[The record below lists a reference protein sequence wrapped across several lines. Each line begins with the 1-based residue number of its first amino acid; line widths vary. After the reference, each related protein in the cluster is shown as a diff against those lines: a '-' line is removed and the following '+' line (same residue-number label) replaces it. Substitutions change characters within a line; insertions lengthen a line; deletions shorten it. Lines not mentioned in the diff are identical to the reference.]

1 MAAIGPPRKAP
12 SARNDL
18 VRKTR
23 VRQYHLPHLISNG
36 PVNLDQE
43 RPSLGL
49 QQCNHQQEAH
59 LPPTL
64 WRMDGT
70 SATHA
75 SIAVLS
81 RPEARLLPT
90 STYPRSPSCWYVY
103 LHDGPSRPSS
113 RAWQLGP
120 SEPMSVWDVHDGRK
134 DTQR

>member
-1 MAAIGPPRKAP
+1 MATIRPPRKAP
-12 SARNDL
+12 SAHNDP
-18 VRKTR
+18 VGKKR
-23 VRQYHLPHLISNG
+23 VRESHLPHLISNG

-64 WRMDGT
+64 WCIDGT

-81 RPEARLLPT
+81 RPEAHLLPT
-90 STYPRSPSCWYVY
+90 STYPRSASCWYAY
-103 LHDGPSRPSS
+103 LHDGPSQPSS
-113 RAWQLGP
+113 RSWQLGP
-120 SEPMSVWDVHDGRK
+120 SKLMSAWDVHGSHK
-134 DTQR
+134 DTQ